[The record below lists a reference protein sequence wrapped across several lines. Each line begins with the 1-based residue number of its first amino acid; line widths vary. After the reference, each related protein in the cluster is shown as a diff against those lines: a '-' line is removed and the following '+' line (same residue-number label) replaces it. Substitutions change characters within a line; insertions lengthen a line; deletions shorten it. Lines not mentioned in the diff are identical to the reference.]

1 MKQPRRRTG
10 HRPSALILC
19 AEIAGLALARRLGRA
34 GVTVALL
41 DTHPGAP
48 AWASRYCRLAHLVQP
63 GSDTDETQLLLAL
76 DATAAQLDDRPALL
90 ATSDAFL
97 LFLSRH
103 RQHLEQRFRLLL
115 PAPQL
120 LEDLV
125 DKRRMA
131 DLLTRHGVPTPRTLD
146 VASSAD
152 LRAAA
157 AELGFPCLVKSAF
170 SKIAGNADAGKAR
183 VHSLA
188 ELEHAY
194 REMARF
200 DPRVM
205 VQEYLEGDCSHIALY
220 NAYFNRHSQPV
231 AVFTG
236 RKLRQFPAAFGTACR
251 SECGPHPE
259 VAAPL
264 TRFFHDVGYCGPVD
278 VGMKWD
284 PRAQVFKVLDINP
297 RLGQNYR
304 TYVSA
309 DGADLGWL
317 AYRELC
323 GEELHP
329 CTGLSNPPRSRL
341 WVIEDSDWR
350 HLKESGPLTSLRRVA
365 WLTSLLHADEFAW
378 WDWRDPQPFLQRL
391 RRQPVPPAP
400 APAPAPAPTTATPA
414 TSGEPY
420 ARLPR

>member
-1 MKQPRRRTG
+1 MKPQRWRTG
-10 HRPSALILC
+10 HKPPVLILC

-41 DTHPGAP
+41 DTRP
-48 AWASRYCRLAHLVQP
+48 AAAAGSSRYCRLFRFMQP
-63 GSDTDETQLLLAL
+63 EDDAQLLVAIDSL
-76 DATAAQLDDRPALL
+76 AAQLDDRPALL
-90 ATSDAFL
+90 ATSDDFL

-115 PAPQL
+115 PAAHL
-120 LEDLV
+120 LDDLL

-131 DLLTRHGVPTPRTLD
+131 ELLTRYGVPTPRTLQIET
-146 VASSAD
+146 ATD

-170 SKIAGNADAGKAR
+170 SKIGGCADLGKVPVR
-183 VHSLA
+183 SLA
-188 ELEHAY
+188 ELEQAY
-194 REMARF
+194 TRTARF

-205 VQEYLEGDCSHIALY
+205 VQEYLEGDCTHVALY

-236 RKLRQFPAAFGTACR
+236 RKLRQFPRAFGTACR

-264 TRFFHDVGYCGPVD
+264 THFFQQVGYCGPVD

-284 PRAQVFKVLDINP
+284 ARARVFKVLDINP

-309 DGADLGWL
+309 DGSDLGWL

-323 GEELHP
+323 GEELP
-329 CTGLSNPPRSRL
+329 ACSGLSNPPRRRL
-341 WVIEDSDWR
+341 WAMEDNDWR
-350 HLKESGPLTSLRRVA
+350 SLKESGAVTGLRRLAWLASLRHV
-365 WLTSLLHADEFAW
+365 DEFAW

-391 RRQPVPPAP
+391 RRRPASPIPAP
-400 APAPAPAPTTATPA
+400 APAPSVSSPA
-414 TSGEPY
+414 TSGETY
-420 ARLPR
+420 ARVSR